1 MLWTLI
7 IGGIAGFIGSLLFKG
22 TGSGIIINIV
32 LGILGGYFFTAVI
45 GAFLLCWI
53 FSLFSKRA

>member
-32 LGILGGYFFTAVI
+32 LGILVLDDFVE
-45 GAFLLCWI
+45 
-53 FSLFSKRA
+53 

>member
-32 LGILGGYFFTAVI
+32 LGILGGWFGDGYSDNLGLQVRDI
-45 GAFLLCWI
+45 SLL
-53 FSLFSKRA
+53 R